1 MVNHE
6 SITETHELRRPARL
20 EIDNSLRDDCKL
32 LLTPMAS
39 SDVTTTA
46 SQLWLFQRCQ
56 LGHMVLNRGSSRVKM
71 LEVKHVSTFL
81 NHFELTHACLFL
93 RKSM

>member
-46 SQLWLFQRCQ
+46 SQLVAFSAVPTRPY
-56 LGHMVLNRGSSRVKM
+56 GAESGIIPGENAGSQ
-71 LEVKHVSTFL
+71 TCF
-81 NHFELTHACLFL
+81 NIFEPFRTDSCLPFP
-93 RKSM
+93 S